1 MSKIV
6 IFASFYPKKGKK
18 DDVRKIIIS
27 MINPSRLEVG
37 NEVYNFFD
45 EKSNKNENISF
56 HLFEIYKNKEA
67 LNFHKKTSHYKKYRS
82 EIIDLLEKPIEVKI
96 LNSVDSI

>member
-45 EKSNKNENISF
+45 EKSNKN
-56 HLFEIYKNKEA
+56 
-67 LNFHKKTSHYKKYRS
+67 
-82 EIIDLLEKPIEVKI
+82 
-96 LNSVDSI
+96 